1 MYRVVLKTAITEA
14 LRGEF
19 VNAINLDFR
28 PPNAPFVSIEYPIE
42 EAHYPGIWVQYAD
55 NAELSVAGIGHIEQS
70 VDEVNKEVVSVTRWR
85 FSGAVT
91 LTCSALTSL
100 ERDRLY
106 DEVVATWASS
116 QLDHAYPFRAAIET
130 NDLVAVN
137 PNFDDLQPFGDQ
149 AALGTPWGTNE
160 AIYETSLS
168 FDLIGEYVSRPETK
182 ELVPL
187 STVVFTKYVE
197 GSTLGPDPITPG
209 GWDYTQWT

>member
-14 LRGEF
+14 LRAEF
-19 VNAINLDFR
+19 ITAVTPDFR
-28 PPNAPFVSIEYPIE
+28 PPNAPFVSIEYPID

-70 VDEVNKEVVSVTRWR
+70 VDTVDQEVVSVSRWR

-91 LTCSALTSL
+91 LTCAALTSL

-106 DEVVATWASS
+106 DEVVAIWASA
-116 QLDHAYPFRAAIET
+116 QLAHDYPFRATIEN
-130 NDLVAVN
+130 NDLVAMN

-149 AALGTPWGTNE
+149 AALGTPWGTDE
-160 AIYETSLS
+160 AIYETSVS
-168 FDLIGEYVSRPETK
+168 FDLIGEYLSRPETR

-187 STVVFTKYVE
+187 SKVVFSKYVE
-197 GSTLGPDPITPG
+197 GSAPSLIPITPG